1 MYDHGTTRNNTESA
15 LLRLSVSIRVLPW
28 SILPYLRGKLK
39 GPRIRGPHPDDVQ
52 YEHTHEPSRTRTIAL
67 GALKAIVSAGLLAI
81 LFSRVDV
88 TRLWSYARDAS
99 PAWLSGALFL
109 YLLMVLASAWRWG
122 LLLRAQ
128 QVNLPFTA
136 LTSSFLVATF
146 FNNFL
151 PSNIGGDVVRIS
163 DTARA
168 AGSKTLATT
177 VVLIDRGIGLL
188 ALALMAASGAT
199 MMHRMAVGPVGPGV
213 LWAGFGLGAI
223 VATPALLIPQSM
235 TKLLQPLRVFHQEW
249 VDERLAKLTDA
260 LTRFKET
267 PAALA
272 GCFAGAIAVQGLLVL
287 FYLAIARSMNI
298 PIGFAELAVVVPIS
312 FIVQML
318 PVSMNGFGVRE
329 ATFGFYF
336 TQLGLPLESALL
348 VSFMGAALIMLF
360 SLSGGL
366 AYLSRTARSRA

>member
-1 MYDHGTTRNNTESA
+1 VFFRGH
-15 LLRLSVSIRVLPW
+15 
-28 SILPYLRGKLK
+28 GKLK
-39 GPRIRGPHPDDVQ
+39 GLPLRGLHPDHVPH
-52 YEHTHEPSRTRTIAL
+52 EHRHEPSRARTIVLA
-67 GALKAIVSAGLLAI
+67 ALKAIISAGLLAV
-81 LFSRVDV
+81 LFARVDV
-88 TRLWSYARDAS
+88 TRLWGYARGAS
-99 PAWLSGALFL
+99 PAWLAGALLL

-128 QVNLPFTA
+128 HVNLPFTR

-163 DTARA
+163 DTATA

-199 MMHRMAVGPVGPGV
+199 MMHRMAVGPVGPGL

-249 VDERLAKLTDA
+249 VDARIAKLTDA

-272 GCFAGAIAVQGLLVL
+272 GCFAGAIVVQGVLVL

-298 PIGFAELAVVVPIS
+298 PIGFAELAVIVPVS

-336 TQLGLPLESALL
+336 SRLGLPLESALL
-348 VSFMGAALIMLF
+348 VSFIGAALILIF
-360 SLSGGL
+360 SMSGGVL
-366 AYLSRTARSRA
+366 YLGRTTRTPLTA